1 MAKLYKNL
9 TIAARMEMFVTKE
22 MGFVAI
28 PSRNKYKM
36 FERVISKVKDGMPM
50 TYTQY
55 LFLGKNGAVR
65 TTTNIKNAAKSISMT
80 DAYMAALI
88 TYETKN
94 NLMETK

>member
-9 TIAARMEMFVTKE
+9 TIAARMEMFITKD

-36 FERVISKVKDGMPM
+36 FEREVIKNSVKFN
-50 TYTQY
+50 QY

-65 TTTNIKNAAKSISMT
+65 ISTKKNVAQSFSFT
-80 DAYMAALI
+80 DTFLKMLGD
-88 TYETKN
+88 YEQTN